1 MQSIFDEQIERRN
14 TGSLKW
20 DVAKN
25 ELPMWVA
32 DMDFQAAPEICA
44 AILRRAQHG
53 VFGYSVVPEEWNQA
67 YMEWWAKR
75 HSFQMKKEWL
85 IFCTGV
91 VPAISSMVRKLTTPG
106 ENILIQTP
114 VYHIFFHSV
123 INNGRNSLQ
132 SPLVYDGEAYHM
144 DFEDLERKLA
154 EPQTTMMILCNP
166 HNPVGKIWDRET
178 LARIG
183 ELCYKHR
190 VIVISDEIHC
200 DLTEPG
206 CGYVP
211 FASVSEI
218 CRDNSITCI
227 APTKTFNL
235 AGLQTAAVSVPN
247 EVLRHKVWRGLNT
260 DEVAEPNA
268 FAIDGVIAAFTK
280 GERWL
285 DELRRYIS
293 DNKRFA
299 VEYIEKYSPRVKAVS
314 SQATYLMWIDCR
326 KITENSVRFCKF
338 LRESTGL
345 YISEGSQ
352 YGQGGEGFVR
362 INVACPRERLRDGLE
377 RLQRGV
383 EMIN

>member
-1 MQSIFDEQIERRN
+1 MF
-14 TGSLKW
+14 L
-20 DVAKN
+20 
-25 ELPMWVA
+25 
-32 DMDFQAAPEICA
+32 
-44 AILRRAQHG
+44 
-53 VFGYSVVPEEWNQA
+53 Y
-67 YMEWWAKR
+67 Y
-75 HSFQMKKEWL
+75 
-85 IFCTGV
+85 
-91 VPAISSMVRKLTTPG
+91 

-132 SPLVYDGEAYHM
+132 SPLVYDGEEYHM
-144 DFEDLERKLA
+144 DFEDLERKL
-154 EPQTTMMILCNP
+154 
-166 HNPVGKIWDRET
+166 
-178 LARIG
+178 
-183 ELCYKHR
+183 
-190 VIVISDEIHC
+190 
-200 DLTEPG
+200 
-206 CGYVP
+206 
-211 FASVSEI
+211 
-218 CRDNSITCI
+218 
-227 APTKTFNL
+227 
-235 AGLQTAAVSVPN
+235 
-247 EVLRHKVWRGLNT
+247 
-260 DEVAEPNA
+260 AEPNA

-299 VEYIEKYSPRVKAVS
+299 VEYIEKYIPRVKAVS